1 MFSYGFFCV
10 TYCRTA
16 GNFLFTVPCVSFRLI
31 RNTGFGPVSF
41 WRGDLRRRTE
51 ISQPPDYR
59 TYSPEV
65 TSLRS
70 NLPVHR
76 ICKRLRACYAHCAR
90 TGILYRKT
98 QLVSSVFF
106 YFVYKISEAF
116 SAVLTK
122 FRYGVRRA
130 VPLPPLLGSRQEKS
144 RRKAALLAVFG
155 ERGLTPASIWRRW
168 GCQRARCPGPSA
180 HRGCGRPRQNSWPS
194 WRRPGRGSAPPRRHR
209 TRRTR

>member
-31 RNTGFGPVSF
+31 RNTGFWPVSF

-76 ICKRLRACYAHCAR
+76 IANAPGCVVPVTRVLAYNKGKIPLCQGDFSVLF
-90 TGILYRKT
+90 TNF
-98 QLVSSVFF
+98 SSVLCLLPTALHRANR
-106 YFVYKISEAF
+106 SRA
-116 SAVLTK
+116 APVLTPP
-122 FRYGVRRA
+122 RGS
-130 VPLPPLLGSRQEKS
+130 LPPLAGTLFQRIHCAHKQRHIAAVEDHEQERS
-144 RRKAALLAVFG
+144 V
-155 ERGLTPASIWRRW
+155 
-168 GCQRARCPGPSA
+168 
-180 HRGCGRPRQNSWPS
+180 
-194 WRRPGRGSAPPRRHR
+194 
-209 TRRTR
+209 

>member
-31 RNTGFGPVSF
+31 RNTGFWPVSF

-76 ICKRLRACYAHCAR
+76 IANAPGCVVPVTRVLAYNKGKIPLCQGDFSILFTKFFIDFCAFCRRLCIAQTAPVPRRCSRRRVAPCLRLPGHY
-90 TGILYRKT
+90 
-98 QLVSSVFF
+98 SSVFT
-106 YFVYKISEAF
+106 VPTNSGTLLLSKITNRNGLSSSISTVGGTSIMAE
-116 SAVLTK
+116 SAQTSSV
-122 FRYGVRRA
+122 
-130 VPLPPLLGSRQEKS
+130 
-144 RRKAALLAVFG
+144 
-155 ERGLTPASIWRRW
+155 
-168 GCQRARCPGPSA
+168 
-180 HRGCGRPRQNSWPS
+180 
-194 WRRPGRGSAPPRRHR
+194 
-209 TRRTR
+209 